1 MEEGSDNCRGLL
13 LKLFTPEILVSI
25 DRTKERERE
34 RESGVVDNYFLFR
47 VSVSVISSLLLAIR
61 IIDCRHGKWFCSRI
75 L

>member
-47 VSVSVISSLLLAIR
+47 VSVSVIFSLLLAIR

>member
-34 RESGVVDNYFLFR
+34 KER
-47 VSVSVISSLLLAIR
+47 VA
-61 IIDCRHGKWFCSRI
+61 
-75 L
+75 